1 MRPTRLRDL
10 AVVAVVCGVA
20 SYLLIRRFYGA
31 LPPLPYS
38 GALTTFVLAV
48 AELFLAPSIR
58 ARLAGRPRTKPILP
72 IAVARIAALAKASS
86 MLAAISIGCWGG
98 ALVHLLNRQDLRQ
111 ARADVVVAAISAGAA
126 VLLLV
131 AALLLERACRV
142 PRVPPATDVARPA
155 A

>member
-10 AVVAVVCGVA
+10 AVVAVGCGVA
-20 SYLLIRRFYGA
+20 SFLLVRAFYGD

-38 GALTTFVLAV
+38 GALTTFAVAV

-72 IAVARIAALAKASS
+72 IAVARTAALAKASS
-86 MLAAISIGCWGG
+86 LLGAISVGCWGG
-98 ALVHLLNRQDLRQ
+98 ALAHLLTRQDLRQ
-111 ARADVVVAAISAGAA
+111 ARADALTSGVSVAAA
-126 VLLLV
+126 VLLVV

-142 PRVPPATDVARPA
+142 PGVPPELDETRPA
-155 A
+155 V